1 MTLNLSI
8 IIGVVVNMVMLVL
21 FNSFG
26 GYGVMISV
34 VLTVILVKN
43 KAARKHVFLRL
54 NQKFDSFT
62 VGSTNTVTPMVPIQT

>member
-8 IIGVVVNMVMLVL
+8 IIGVVVNMVMLLL

-54 NQKFDSFT
+54 KQKFDSFT

>member
-8 IIGVVVNMVMLVL
+8 IIGVVVNMVLMGV
-21 FNSFG
+21 FSSFG
-26 GYGVMISV
+26 TGHGVLISV

-54 NQKFDSFT
+54 KQKFDSSNI
-62 VGSTNTVTPMVPIQT
+62 GWTNTVTPVA